1 MSKEDRGTLMHIYLR
16 CPKFK
21 HLKGMCKEADLA
33 QYWRS
38 NAASIAD
45 IGFNA
50 EPVLANH

>member
-1 MSKEDRGTLMHIYLR
+1 MEELVS
-16 CPKFK
+16 
-21 HLKGMCKEADLA
+21 A